1 MRPEPGARI
10 TSNIELVS
18 PIAEGAMGSVW
29 VAYHHRLVTQVAVKF
44 VSDKLGDDTAE
55 ALARFER
62 EAATAAQIKSPHV
75 VQTFDSGVTDD
86 GVPFMVMEL
95 LEGESLGDRL
105 RRGSLLSLP
114 EAAAL
119 LSQVARALTKAHHL
133 GIVHR
138 DIKPDNLYLVRDH
151 EGLFCKILDFGIAKQ
166 TRLPSMGGLTTEG
179 KMVGTPEYLSP
190 EQVLDGGKVDY
201 RADLWGL
208 AIVMYASLTGHLP
221 FSGQTLGQLCLALAS
236 CRHRPPSNLQPML
249 PRALDGWF
257 LRALNRNP
265 TQRFDSAK
273 EMALSFASLI
283 PDDDKAVM
291 GIDLGEGTFLS
302 FSDKYLALPDSLVSD
317 PGLLDNT
324 ERQFGSSAATIPP
337 GPRRSLSPIIGAAA
351 AVMLTALAVAGFI
364 VMSSPTS
371 GVAASATTG
380 VAAAGVAAGEDANAA
395 ARAAKPPPD
404 REVISLDDVED
415 DGEADDVEPTSKK
428 PLVVPIA
435 KRNVAPSRP
444 TKTPE
449 PEAPPPATSK
459 PKTKGNDDGRRT
471 EEDLGF

>member
-1 MRPEPGARI
+1 MRPEPGAWI

-29 VAYHHRLVTQVAVKF
+29 VAHHHRLATQVAVKF
-44 VSDKLGDDTAE
+44 VSDKLGEETAE

-75 VQTFDSGVTDD
+75 VQTFDSGVTDE
-86 GVPFMVMEL
+86 GMPFMVMEL

-119 LSQVARALTKAHHL
+119 LSQVARALTKAHRL
-133 GIVHR
+133 GIIHR

-190 EQVLDGGKVDY
+190 EQVLDGAPVSY

-221 FSGQTLGQLCLALAS
+221 FAGQTLGQLCLALAS
-236 CRHRPPSNLQPML
+236 CRHQPPSQLQPML

-257 LRALNRNP
+257 MRALNRDP
-265 TQRFDSAK
+265 TQRFDNAK
-273 EMALSFASLI
+273 EMAISFASMI

-291 GIDLGEGTFLS
+291 GIDVGEGTFLS
-302 FSDKYLALPDSLVSD
+302 LSDKYLAIADSVVTGDIS
-317 PGLLDNT
+317 DNT
-324 ERQFGSSAATIPP
+324 EKQFSASAATLPP
-337 GPRRSLSPIIGAAA
+337 QPRRSLSPILGAAA
-351 AVMLTALAVAGFI
+351 AVGLTALAVAGFI
-364 VMSSPTS
+364 VISSPTS
-371 GVAASATTG
+371 AVAASARTS
-380 VAAAGVAAGEDANAA
+380 VAAIAAETAAG
-395 ARAAKPPPD
+395 
-404 REVISLDDVED
+404 L
-415 DGEADDVEPTSKK
+415 T
-428 PLVVPIA
+428 L
-435 KRNVAPSRP
+435 
-444 TKTPE
+444 
-449 PEAPPPATSK
+449 PEAPSETEEAPADGEPTEDGDDDEAVADADPPVGSLPVARPRPASLPRPTAQPSKPAPPAPPPPAPK
-459 PKTKGNDDGRRT
+459 PEAKESDRRGK
-471 EEDLGF
+471 EDLGF

>member
-1 MRPEPGARI
+1 
-10 TSNIELVS
+10 
-18 PIAEGAMGSVW
+18 
-29 VAYHHRLVTQVAVKF
+29 
-44 VSDKLGDDTAE
+44 
-55 ALARFER
+55 
-62 EAATAAQIKSPHV
+62 
-75 VQTFDSGVTDD
+75 
-86 GVPFMVMEL
+86 
-95 LEGESLGDRL
+95 
-105 RRGSLLSLP
+105 
-114 EAAAL
+114 
-119 LSQVARALTKAHHL
+119 
-133 GIVHR
+133 
-138 DIKPDNLYLVRDH
+138 
-151 EGLFCKILDFGIAKQ
+151 
-166 TRLPSMGGLTTEG
+166 
-179 KMVGTPEYLSP
+179 
-190 EQVLDGGKVDY
+190 
-201 RADLWGL
+201 
-208 AIVMYASLTGHLP
+208 MYASLTGHLP

-236 CRHRPPSNLQPML
+236 CRHRPPSSLQPML

-257 LRALNRNP
+257 LRALNRDP

-302 FSDKYLALPDSLVSD
+302 VSDKYLALPDSLVSD
-317 PGLLDNT
+317 PSLLDNT

-380 VAAAGVAAGEDANAA
+380 VAAAGVAAGEDASAT
-395 ARAAKPPPD
+395 ARAAKPPPA

-459 PKTKGNDDGRRT
+459 PKAKGNDDGRRT

>member
-44 VSDKLGDDTAE
+44 VSDKLGDDTEE

-62 EAATAAQIKSPHV
+62 EAATASQIKSPHV

-119 LSQVARALTKAHHL
+119 LSQVARALSKAHRL

-190 EQVLDGGKVDY
+190 EQVLDGGRVDY

-208 AIVMYASLTGHLP
+208 SIVMYASLTGHLP

-236 CRHRPPSNLQPML
+236 CRHQPPSQLQPML

-257 LRALNRNP
+257 LRALNRDP
-265 TQRFDSAK
+265 TQRFDTAK

-283 PDDDKAVM
+283 PDDDKEVM
-291 GIDLGEGTFLS
+291 GIDLGAGTFLS
-302 FSDKYLALPDSLVSD
+302 FSDKFVALSDSLV
-317 PGLLDNT
+317 
-324 ERQFGSSAATIPP
+324 
-337 GPRRSLSPIIGAAA
+337 
-351 AVMLTALAVAGFI
+351 
-364 VMSSPTS
+364 
-371 GVAASATTG
+371 
-380 VAAAGVAAGEDANAA
+380 
-395 ARAAKPPPD
+395 
-404 REVISLDDVED
+404 
-415 DGEADDVEPTSKK
+415 
-428 PLVVPIA
+428 
-435 KRNVAPSRP
+435 
-444 TKTPE
+444 
-449 PEAPPPATSK
+449 
-459 PKTKGNDDGRRT
+459 
-471 EEDLGF
+471 